1 MICYLHPE
9 AAARD
14 RCAACQ
20 RTICPVCVVEL
31 RHRTWCRS
39 CAERAAARRGR
50 IRLALVAVGLAGSAA
65 ILWFL
70 FLRPAGDEKMAA
82 PGDAGPPAEVLEEI
96 AAMRARL
103 QADRCDEDAV
113 WRLGGLQ
120 NAIGQYSA
128 TLALADRW
136 LLECEESFAV
146 RRAQLYALE
155 KTGHWDLAVG
165 VTSALV
171 AEHPTFAD
179 YWAWRAD
186 AVAGKGELEQAAFDY
201 RQALAIY
208 PNNAVVAFAELAR
221 RRGRP
226 CEGVFAIS
234 RFIEVVSTARAWV
247 HDLRRDLYV
256 EGDCA
261 IRLGRG
267 TGKLATGTLVRA
279 TVGGA
284 SGRFLLSPSHGH
296 LVVTRAFAARAGL
309 LPAAEPTI
317 TILLDGGLVTASLAE
332 VAGVEIG
339 PLSASAFEAAV
350 VDVIEP
356 VERTRI
362 DGVIGLDFLWRF
374 ERVWQ
379 DGGEALRPLSVAL

>member
-1 MICYLHPE
+1 M
-9 AAARD
+9 
-14 RCAACQ
+14 
-20 RTICPVCVVEL
+20 
-31 RHRTWCRS
+31 
-39 CAERAAARRGR
+39 
-50 IRLALVAVGLAGSAA
+50 RLALAAVGLTASAA
-65 ILWFL
+65 TLWFL
-70 FLRPAGDEKMAA
+70 FIRSGGDGESAQSA
-82 PGDAGPPAEVLEEI
+82 PPDAGPPAEVIAEI
-96 AAMRARL
+96 AALKTRLRAE
-103 QADRCDEDAV
+103 RCDSEAA
-113 WRLGGLQ
+113 WKLGGLQ
-120 NAIGQYSA
+120 NAIGDYPA

-136 LLECEESFAV
+136 AVECEESGAV
-146 RRAQLYALE
+146 RQAQLYALE
-155 KTGHWDLAVG
+155 KTGNWDQAVG
-165 VTSALV
+165 VTSALL
-171 AEHPTFAD
+171 AESPTVPD

-208 PNNAVVAFAELAR
+208 PNNAVVEFAELAR

-267 TGKLATGTLVRA
+267 AGKLATGALVRA

-284 SGRFLLSPSHGH
+284 SGRFLVSASHGH

-309 LPAAEPTI
+309 APAADPTI
-317 TILLDGGLVTASLAE
+317 TILLDGALVSAELAE
-332 VAGVEIG
+332 VARVDIG
-339 PLSASAFEAAV
+339 PLSASGFEAAV
-350 VDVIEP
+350 VEAIEP
-356 VERTRI
+356 VKRTRI

-379 DGGEALRPLSVAL
+379 DGGQALRPLNVAL